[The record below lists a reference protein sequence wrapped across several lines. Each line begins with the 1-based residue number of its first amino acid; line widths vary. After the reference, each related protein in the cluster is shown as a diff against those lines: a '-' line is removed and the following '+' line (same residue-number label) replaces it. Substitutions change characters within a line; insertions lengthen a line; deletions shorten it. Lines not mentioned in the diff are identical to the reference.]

1 MKAFENFITE
11 SKVDAA
17 SSAIASDIVNVIKRL
32 SGQAKM
38 NLTLEYRSLANA
50 IIHLNVIRGELPA
63 GSAGWEEINYK
74 RHGFSLDSSAY
85 IQPDG
90 QIGIN
95 VDLYIRPT
103 SEPACYSQLEYDM
116 TDSIRH
122 EIEHRFHTDKSQPA
136 QRHAHKD
143 TYRYFLLPDEIPS
156 MVSGLSLSAKRE
168 GIAFSAAVAN
178 YLTPFVE
185 SGFITVDQF
194 DHISQVWSDWANSH

>member
-1 MKAFENFITE
+1 
-11 SKVDAA
+11 
-17 SSAIASDIVNVIKRL
+17 
-32 SGQAKM
+32 
-38 NLTLEYRSLANA
+38 
-50 IIHLNVIRGELPA
+50 
-63 GSAGWEEINYK
+63 
-74 RHGFSLDSSAY
+74 
-85 IQPDG
+85 
-90 QIGIN
+90 
-95 VDLYIRPT
+95 
-103 SEPACYSQLEYDM
+103 M

-122 EIEHRFHTDKSQPA
+122 EIEHKFHTNKSQPA